1 MYKLQLKNIII
12 SSREAKLTHKLE
24 IMVFPK
30 DRIKNP
36 YIKLIDD
43 IFDLYDLLNN
53 EDNNYCL
60 AFGDFPGTQ
69 TSVHISDIEDLNII
83 RGDYNQG
90 WETVKKRG

>member
-12 SSREAKLTHKLE
+12 TSKEPKLTHKIG

-36 YIKLIDD
+36 YEKHIDD
-43 IFDLYDLLNN
+43 IFELYDLLSNK
-53 EDNNYCL
+53 DNNYCL
-60 AFGDFPGTQ
+60 AYGDYPGTR

-83 RGDYNQG
+83 KGDYNQG
-90 WETVKKRG
+90 WEVVKKVG